1 MRQSQPVKAGSFPR
15 RVGSVALLLFAAGLS
30 GASYSWA
37 QAPPPPSETAPP
49 PPSSRS
55 APPPRSKAESK
66 TKAEAS
72 TLRQVGDLTTRF
84 RFIER
89 YTSAE
94 PGARPTDIGLYRAG
108 ARATHRVVTE
118 RPQGAPDRRE
128 STTQIIYTERPSIVD
143 SAGLVTDTVRRYD
156 VFKITS
162 PSENLPTLQDSLD
175 GLTVWYKS
183 RPGSFPFLMSLTEG
197 RRLTEKDYEYT
208 AHQIFLPDLSTV
220 LPTAPTRVDDRW
232 PLTKEAQRVLFG
244 YRPSQP
250 STIYAKLQDVQK
262 SPKGRGY
269 AAVIAVTGKAKLP
282 PSDAE
287 STLNAQLVFSF
298 PALPTAAGEGDV
310 MEVPGAI
317 TNLRLALTSTSFA
330 PNSKRRLL
338 STHTNELTMERQLE
352 PIGATPLAVPAA
364 PPAPTKEN
372 SWLTYDDPDGR
383 FHFRHPQDYLP
394 SKEMAADSE
403 NADAVILR
411 DFPTNRAPASIIRFE
426 LIPKT
431 GNAEA
436 DRNNRDPEF
445 YIQQLKETWA
455 EAKAKVVQ
463 GPTGWLPE
471 ADWKSFNMKV
481 FAIRAALKVG
491 NETARNDSRVFY
503 DRFIVLFTRNE
514 CLVVTATTPKDPPTA
529 FRNEIEEILKS
540 FKLEPAKK
548 AAGS

>member
-1 MRQSQPVKAGSFPR
+1 MRQSQPVEAGSFPR
-15 RVGSVALLLFAAGLS
+15 RVGSLALLLCAAAWS
-30 GASYSWA
+30 GAAWA

-49 PPSSRS
+49 PPSSRT
-55 APPPRSKAESK
+55 ATPPK
-66 TKAEAS
+66 TKAETKTKAES
-72 TLRQVGDLTTRF
+72 SPLRQVGDLSTRF

-89 YTSAE
+89 YTPAE
-94 PGARPTDIGLYRAG
+94 PLAHPTDIGLYRAG
-108 ARATHRVVTE
+108 ARATHRTVTE

-128 STTQIIYTERPSIVD
+128 STTQIIYTERPSVVD
-143 SAGLVTDTVRRYD
+143 SSGVVTDTVRRYD
-156 VFKITS
+156 RFKISS
-162 PSENLPTLQDSLD
+162 PSEDIPAFQDSLD

-183 RPGSFPFLMSLTEG
+183 RPGSFPFLMSLTDG

-220 LPTAPTRVDDRW
+220 LPTSPTRVDDRW

-244 YRPSQP
+244 YRPSQA

-269 AAVIAVTGKAKLP
+269 AAVIAISGTAKLP
-282 PSDAE
+282 PKDAE
-287 STLNAQLVFSF
+287 YTLNAQLVFSF
-298 PALPTAAGEGDV
+298 PALPAAPAEGDV

-317 TNLRLALTSTSFA
+317 TDLRLALVSKSFV
-330 PNSKRRLL
+330 PNSNRRLL
-338 STHTNELTMERQLE
+338 RTHTNELTIERQVE
-352 PIGATPLAVPAA
+352 PIGAAPLAVPAA
-364 PPAPTKEN
+364 PPVPTKEN

-394 SKEMAADSE
+394 SREAAAESDNS
-403 NADAVILR
+403 DAVILR
-411 DFPTNRAPASIIRFE
+411 DFPTSRTPESRITFE

-445 YIQQLKETWA
+445 YVQQLKETWA
-455 EAKAKVVQ
+455 EARAKVVQ

-471 ADWKSFNMKV
+471 ADWKSYNMKV
-481 FAIRAALKVG
+481 YGIKAALKVG
-491 NETARNDSRVFY
+491 NETPRNDSRVFY
-503 DRFIVLFTRNE
+503 DRFIVLFSRNE
-514 CLVVTATTPKDPPTA
+514 CLVITATTPKDPPTT
-529 FRNEIEEILKS
+529 FRNEVEEILKS